1 MPATEGRREDGVSD
15 AQDDPERRTRE
26 RAYALWERAGR
37 PDGRADEFWQQA
49 RAEEARAAATAA
61 AEERID
67 EEARESFPASEP
79 PSRTGVTGEGRRG
92 R

>member
-1 MPATEGRREDGVSD
+1 MSD
-15 AQDDPERRTRE
+15 TRPDFE
-26 RAYALWERAGR
+26 TRIRDRAYALWERAGR
-37 PDGRADEFWQQA
+37 PDGRADEFWGQA
-49 RAEEARAAATAA
+49 RAEEARAAAV
-61 AEERID
+61 EERID

>member
-1 MPATEGRREDGVSD
+1 MPG
-15 AQDDPERRTRE
+15 AQDDPERRIRE

-49 RAEEARAAATAA
+49 RAEEARAAAAA
-61 AEERID
+61 EEERID
-67 EEARESFPASEP
+67 EEARESFPASDP
-79 PSRTGVTGEGRRG
+79 PSHTGITGEGRRG

>member
-1 MPATEGRREDGVSD
+1 MSG

-37 PDGRADEFWQQA
+37 PDGHADEFWEQA
-49 RAEEARAAATAA
+49 RRDEAARTAA
-61 AEERID
+61 EEERID
-67 EEARESFPASEP
+67 EEVRESFPASDP
-79 PSRTGVTGEGRRG
+79 PSRTGITGEGRRS